1 MTDYRADPTE
11 DHHLALLESI
21 SRSLELY
28 VELQE
33 RRGREERAQ
42 AERTHQSA
50 VTAHRV
56 AVASMVFGAAGW
68 VVALVQ
74 LLLTLFGLGSG

>member
-1 MTDYRADPTE
+1 M
-11 DHHLALLESI
+11 ALLESI
-21 SRSLELY
+21 SRSLEVY
-28 VELQE
+28 VQLQE
-33 RRGREERAQ
+33 RRGRQEREQAQ
-42 AERTHQSA
+42 QTHRSA

-74 LLLTLFGLGSG
+74 LLLTLFGVGAG

>member
-1 MTDYRADPTE
+1 MADYRADPTA

-21 SRSLELY
+21 SQSLETY
-28 VELQE
+28 VQLQE
-33 RRGREERAQ
+33 LRGQEERAQ
-42 AERTHQSA
+42 AQQTHRST

-74 LLLTLFGLGSG
+74 LLLTLFGVGTG